1 MHTCVCAEDWRA
13 RYLDSV
19 LRSHPPSP
27 SPAPVTPPPLARSAT
42 SPLSLVRSASQS
54 GPPLF
59 ALTVRWRAQSHP
71 REYSLVPR
79 VSAEITPCEYY

>member
-1 MHTCVCAEDWRA
+1 MHTRVCAEDWRA

-42 SPLSLVRSASQS
+42 SPLSLVRSASA

-59 ALTVRWRAQSHP
+59 ALTVRELRAT
-71 REYSLVPR
+71 R
-79 VSAEITPCEYY
+79 VSAQEYPV

>member
-1 MHTCVCAEDWRA
+1 MHTRVCAEDWRA

-19 LRSHPPSP
+19 LRSHPP

-42 SPLSLVRSASQS
+42 SPLSLVRSASA

-59 ALTVRWRAQSHP
+59 ALTVRELRAT
-71 REYSLVPR
+71 R
-79 VSAEITPCEYY
+79 VSAQDYPV

>member
-19 LRSHPPSP
+19 LRSHPP

-59 ALTVRWRAQSHP
+59 ALTVRELRAT
-71 REYSLVPR
+71 R
-79 VSAEITPCEYY
+79 VSTQEYPV

>member
-1 MHTCVCAEDWRA
+1 MYTCVCAEDWRA

-27 SPAPVTPPPLARSAT
+27 APVMPPPLARSAT
-42 SPLSLVRSASQS
+42 SPLSLVRSASV

-59 ALTVRWRAQSHP
+59 ALTVRKLRAT
-71 REYSLVPR
+71 R
-79 VSAEITPCEYY
+79 VSTQSTPCEH